1 MRKIQS
7 LIGGILLLAG
17 ILACS
22 DEKTET
28 VPTLEVNR
36 STVDFANEGGMQNVG
51 IITNVDTWSATSN
64 QSWCIVSPNG
74 KMLKIE
80 VLESNERSV
89 REAEIVV
96 KASGLDKSIKVRQLG
111 YDAAILVSNQLF
123 SISAAGGEV
132 AFDVTTN
139 VEVEVTTILDWMKPK
154 LETRATPGMVK
165 TAYKFTVDARTED
178 MGRSGAIMVKEV
190 GDPTKV
196 ENLLY
201 EEILVTQKGLKEFSS
216 GTGEDI
222 KDDIKLKIVSGEASS
237 YHVGEGIDKSF
248 DVNYGTIYHSNWSDG
263 KEHGPITLT
272 YNLETQS
279 DVDYLVYHPRTDG
292 TNGLFKVVDIEYSA
306 DGASF
311 QSLKKDYDFKGSSS
325 ATRVYFNQTVKAKSF
340 RFTVKSG
347 AGDNNGWYASCAEM
361 EFYAKDPRTFDYS
374 TLFEDE
380 TCSELKNG
388 LTPEEIQACEY
399 PFFKNIAY
407 YMSKDAYPRDFRIA
421 TFKAYP
427 NPDIQGTAN
436 KTNHYSRLDNP
447 TGIFVKNGETLIVMV
462 GDTHGYNISLRVQNL
477 DKPGGDGFGGETY
490 PLFRGVNKLT
500 MRDKGLVYVI
510 YHTPTLGEAETADAI
525 KIHFASGTVN
535 GYFDSQKHT
544 RDQWNALL
552 NNATDKY
559 FDLLGEYAHLTF
571 ETAQFKSIT
580 NNGYDLIG
588 LYDKLVYSE
597 QQLLGLE
604 KYDKMFKN
612 RMYFNVMYHQHMYA
626 TNYHTGYNANTISNI
641 GNEEVFKT
649 TGCWGPAHEVGH
661 CNQTRPG
668 LKWLGTT
675 EVTNNIMSEYIQ
687 TVIFKQNSRIQT
699 EDMGVNYRNRY
710 SKAWNGILVS
720 ESPHGSFNNSESD
733 GDDVFCKLIPFWQ
746 LQLYFGNALGRT
758 PLKQE
763 DKGGFYPDVY
773 EYIRTNSNL
782 TTAGAQQLEFAFICS
797 KISGYDLTDFFAK
810 WGFFTPVD
818 VEIDDYGKGKLTVT
832 QKMIDDVKKRIT
844 QLPSL
849 SKLEVALE
857 YITDNTWELY
867 KTKPQVIKGTARRQ
881 ENKITMSNW
890 QNVVAYEV
898 RNESESGEL
907 IFVSDGVL
915 TPSTSAWF
923 TLTSDWKDGYKVY
936 AVAVDGKRT
945 EVTF

>member
-7 LIGGILLLAG
+7 LVGVILLLVG
-17 ILACS
+17 LLACS
-22 DEKTET
+22 DEKSET

-51 IITNVDTWSATSN
+51 ITTNVDTWSATSN

-139 VEVEVTTILDWMKPK
+139 VEVEVTATSDWMKPK
-154 LETRATPGMVK
+154 LETRAAPGMVT
-165 TAYKFTVDARTED
+165 TAYKFMIDARTED
-178 MGRSGAIMVKEV
+178 EGRSGTIMVKEV
-190 GDPTKV
+190 GDAAKV
-196 ENLLY
+196 ENLLN
-201 EEILVTQKGLKEFSS
+201 EEVLVTQKGLKDFSS

-222 KDDIKLKIVSGEASS
+222 KDDIKLKIESGTASS
-237 YHVGEGIDKSF
+237 HHVGEEIDKSF
-248 DVNYGTIYHSNWSDG
+248 DGNYGTIYHSNWNDG
-263 KEHGPITLT
+263 TEHGPITLT
-272 YNLETQS
+272 YNLETLS
-279 DVDYLVYHPRTDG
+279 DVDYLIYHPRTGG
-292 TNGLFKVVDIEYSA
+292 TNGLFKVVDIEYSV
-306 DGASF
+306 DGTSF
-311 QSLKKDYDFKGSSS
+311 QTLKSDYDFKGSSS
-325 ATRVYFNQTVKAKSF
+325 ATRVYFDQTVKAKSF

-347 AGDNNGWYASCAEM
+347 AGDKNGWYASCAEM

-374 TLFEDE
+374 TLFKDE
-380 TCSELKNG
+380 TCSELKDG
-388 LTPEEIQACEY
+388 VTQEEIQACEY

-407 YMSKDAYPRDFRIA
+407 YMFKEAYPRDFRIA
-421 TFKAYP
+421 EFKAYP
-427 NPDIQGTAN
+427 NPDIQGASN
-436 KTNHYSRLDNP
+436 KTNSYSRLDNP
-447 TGIFVKNGETLIVMV
+447 TGISVKNGETLIVMV

-510 YHTPTLGEAETADAI
+510 YHTPTLNEAETAAPI
-525 KIHFASGTVN
+525 NIHFASGTVN
-535 GYFDSQKHT
+535 GYFASQKHT
-544 RDQWNALL
+544 REQWSTLL

-559 FDLLGEYAHLTF
+559 FDLLGEYAHMTF
-571 ETAQFKSIT
+571 ETAQFKTNT

-588 LYDKLVYSE
+588 LYDKMVYSE

-612 RMYFNVMYHQHMYA
+612 RMYFHVMYHEYMYA
-626 TNYHTGYNANTISNI
+626 TSYHTAYNATTIPNI
-641 GNEEVFKT
+641 GNEAIFKT

-687 TVIFKQNSRIQT
+687 TVIFEQDSRIQT
-699 EDMGVNYRNRY
+699 EDLGANYRNRY
-710 SKAWNGILVS
+710 SKAWNSIMVS
-720 ESPHGSFNNSESD
+720 GSPHGFFSSYNEPD
-733 GDDVFCKLIPFWQ
+733 GSDVFCKLVPFWQ
-746 LQLYFGNALGRT
+746 LQLYFGNALEKT
-758 PLKQE
+758 PLKQQ

-773 EYIRTNSNL
+773 EYVRENPNL
-782 TTAGAQQLEFAFICS
+782 PTAGNQQLEFAFICS
-797 KISGYDLTDFFAK
+797 KISGYDLTDFFTK

-818 VEIDDYGKGKLTVT
+818 VTIDDYGEGKLTVT
-832 QKMIDDVKKRIT
+832 KDMVDQVKKRISD
-844 QLPSL
+844 LHL
-849 SKLEVALE
+849 SKPDVALE
-857 YITDNTWELY
+857 YITDNTWKLY
-867 KTKPQVIKGTARRQ
+867 KTKPQVVKGTAKRQ

-890 QNVVAYEV
+890 QNVVVYEV
-898 RNESESGEL
+898 RNGSENGEL

-923 TLTSDWKDGYKVY
+923 TLTSDWKEGYKIY